1 MIART
6 PIGKILAFSGVQCCY
21 PVYLTSMLIG
31 ELQKWTFEDSKRNM
45 ARINRWALA
54 IDSQPDASAFRLIT
68 LPPIVLG
75 TRHRLSTTKAK
86 GSEDLEYL
94 HLVEE
99 MEWIVIAGHDTIAAL
114 AGNIRGTSHISVE
127 FHTNCDSSQLVQLAE
142 ANHRSTAHASHAKR
156 SVLDDRGE
164 WMEVTRQTID
174 RVAIFTGRV
183 DMTKTA
189 LSNRSRNL
197 FTFSAIHQANI
208 QLLGDRKQESVEER
222 VDIAVQFW
230 TAVATNM
237 SDWQTASAEK
247 ISPAEYR
254 AQFVCAHG
262 IALAGLARLGR
273 SLLAGFPKTWKP
285 KLKKLR
291 TVDWRRTNTRTWE
304 GRAMIAGRLS
314 KASTCVVLTG
324 NLLKETLRVPLSD
337 YEKEV
342 ETAFRAPPN

>member
-1 MIART
+1 MFATT
-6 PIGKILAFSGVQCCY
+6 PIGKILAFSGVQCGH

-45 ARINRWALA
+45 APINRRALA

-75 TRHRLSTTKAK
+75 TRQSLSTTKAK
-86 GSEDLEYL
+86 GSEDLVYL
-94 HLVEE
+94 RLFEE
-99 MEWIVIAGHDTIAAL
+99 IEWTVIAGHDTIAAL
-114 AGNIRGTSHISVE
+114 AGDIHGTSHVSVE
-127 FHTNCDSSQLVQLAE
+127 FHTHCDSSQLVQLAE
-142 ANHRSTAHASHAKR
+142 ANQRSTPHASHAKR

-197 FTFSAIHQANI
+197 FTFSAIHQANM

-222 VDIAVQFW
+222 VHTAGQFW
-230 TAVATNM
+230 SAVATNM

-273 SLLAGFPKTWKP
+273 SLLADFPKSWIP

-291 TVDWRRTNTRTWE
+291 TVDWRRTNTTTWE

-324 NLLKETLRVPLSD
+324 NLLKHALRMQLSE
-337 YEKEV
+337 YENEV
-342 ETAFRAPPN
+342 ETSFRPPLN